1 MGKLI
6 GQTADPERIEAHVRT
21 SYRRAL
27 AMDGAVAKAGQDRL
41 AGAIADIDAALEANR
56 TAAAAAAGAADAL
69 AIAETK
75 ANDGIGRV
83 RDDMWNVLGRPRQN
97 AFLDRIFPQGVGTYT
112 KADAKLKAL
121 FMQVLVARIQAAT
134 SGLFT
139 QEQKDGW
146 VAELEAK
153 RKAYQDTVAAHA
165 PLEAAATLARF
176 GYRGAVRTAL
186 ARLRDFKRDLQTL
199 GLDEAS
205 IHDIIPD
212 AARPDAT
219 PPVTPVQPVAKAA

>member
-27 AMDGAVAKAGQDRL
+27 AMEGAVAKAGQERL
-41 AGAIADIDAALEANR
+41 AGAIADIDAALEADR
-56 TAAAAAAGAADAL
+56 AAAAAGGSADTL
-69 AIAETK
+69 SIAETK
-75 ANDGIGRV
+75 ANDTIGRV
-83 RDDMWNVLGRPRQN
+83 RDDLWNVLGRPRQN

-112 KADAKLKAL
+112 KADSKLKPL
-121 FMQVLVARIQAAT
+121 FMQVLVTRIQAAT

-139 QEQKDGW
+139 QEQKDAW

-153 RKAYQDTVAAHA
+153 RKAFQDAASAHA

-186 ARLRDFKRDLQTL
+186 TRLRDFKRDLQTL
-199 GLDEAS
+199 GLDEAG

-212 AARPDAT
+212 ATRPDSS